1 MNVRLFIA
9 VVVTLVWGAG
19 YVAAIASNG
28 EFSPDISVNAVML
41 LVAGYFFS
49 SGIKKGPKE

>member
-1 MNVRLFIA
+1 MNIRIFIA

-19 YVAAIASNG
+19 YIAAIISQG

-49 SGIKKGPKE
+49 SGLKRGKD

>member
-1 MNVRLFIA
+1 MNVRIFIA

-28 EFSPDISVNAVML
+28 DFSPDISVNAVML